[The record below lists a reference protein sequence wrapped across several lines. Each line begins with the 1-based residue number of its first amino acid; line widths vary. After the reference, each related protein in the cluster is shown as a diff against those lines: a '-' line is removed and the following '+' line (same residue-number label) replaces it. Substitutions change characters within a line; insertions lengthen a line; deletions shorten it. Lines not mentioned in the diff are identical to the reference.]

1 MFRTVL
7 IGAWLVLAA
16 PAIANAESS
25 SLTPEQQQELDRFRD
40 IYRSEHPKT
49 GDVPLAAANATLHLG
64 DRYYF
69 LDAADAKRVLIE
81 AWGNPPGSADGV
93 LGVVFPKDKTFLDS
107 WGAVVTYDSVGYVSD
122 KDAKSANYDKV
133 LQQSRD
139 DEDKGNQERAK
150 SSAPPIHLVGWAQAP
165 TYDPASHSEVW
176 ARDLKFGDQKV
187 DTLNYDTR
195 ILGRRGVLSLNL
207 VSTMDELALA
217 RAAANDLA
225 HSASFDPGSRYADFS
240 EGQDKKAAFGVA
252 GLVAAGLGVA
262 AAQKFGMLAILLL
275 AAKKGAVVLV
285 AAFAWLSTRF
295 RKFFGLQGKTKS
307 AATSLQIGAQTEAV
321 PTQSVDEKV

>member
-1 MFRTVL
+1 MLRTL
-7 IGAWLVLAA
+7 CIGACLILAA
-16 PAIANAESS
+16 PAVANAEDSKF
-25 SLTPEQQQELDRFRD
+25 TPEQQKELARFRE
-40 IYRSEHPKT
+40 IYQSEHPKT

-81 AWGNPPGSADGV
+81 AWDNPPGAADGV
-93 LGVVFPKDKTFLDS
+93 LGVIFPKDKTFLDS
-107 WGAVVTYDSVGYVSD
+107 WGAVITYDSVGYVSD
-122 KDAKSANYDKV
+122 KDAKNANYDKV

-139 DEDKGNQERAK
+139 DEGEVNARRAK
-150 SSAPPIHLVGWAQAP
+150 SNAPPIHLVGWAQAP

-176 ARDLKFGDQKV
+176 ARDLKFGDEKL

-207 VSTMDELALA
+207 VSTMDQLPLA

-225 HSASFDPGSRYADFS
+225 RSTLFDAGSRYADFS

-262 AAQKFGMLAILLL
+262 AAQKLGLIAIVLL

-285 AAFAWLSTRF
+285 AAVAWLSTRF
-295 RKFFGLQGKTKS
+295 RKMFGLKPKPGAVQAPAQISEPQAASSESS
-307 AATSLQIGAQTEAV
+307 AEN
-321 PTQSVDEKV
+321 P

>member
-1 MFRTVL
+1 MFRTACIAAAL
-7 IGAWLVLAA
+7 MLAA
-16 PAIANAESS
+16 PAIVNAEESK
-25 SLTPEQQQELDRFRD
+25 LTPEQQKELDQLRE

-49 GDVPLAAANATLHLG
+49 GDVPLGVASATLHLG

-69 LDAADAKRVLIE
+69 LDAADAKEVLVE
-81 AWGNPPGSADGV
+81 AWGNPPGSADNV
-93 LGVVFPKDKTFLDS
+93 LGVIFPKDKTFLDS
-107 WGAVVTYDSVGYVSD
+107 WGAVVTYDPAGYVSD
-122 KDAKSANYDKV
+122 KDAKSANYGKV

-139 DEDKGNQERAK
+139 DEDKDNQERAK
-150 SSAPPIHLVGWAQAP
+150 SNAPPIHLIGWAQAP

-176 ARDLKFGDQKV
+176 ARDLKFGAEQI

-207 VSTMDELALA
+207 VSTMDQVAQV

-240 EGQDKKAAFGVA
+240 EGQDKKAAFGVT

-262 AAQKFGMLAILLL
+262 AAQKFGLLAILLL

-285 AAFAWLSTRF
+285 AAFAWLAARF
-295 RKFFGLQGKTKS
+295 KKFFGLKGKTK
-307 AATSLQIGAQTEAV
+307 AVATPLKIGAQTEAV
-321 PTQSVDEKV
+321 PTETADEKV